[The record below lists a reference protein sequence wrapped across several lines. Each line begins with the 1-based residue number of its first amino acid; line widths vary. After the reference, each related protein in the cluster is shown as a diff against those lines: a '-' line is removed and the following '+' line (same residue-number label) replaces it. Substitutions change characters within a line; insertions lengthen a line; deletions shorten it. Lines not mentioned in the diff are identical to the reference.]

1 MTPIDNRQQTSR
13 VPHKYHREDFST
25 NLFTTISELPSVI
38 HFDLHR
44 IIMTVAPQV
53 TCFFHEGTNTCTYVV
68 KDAETSHAMIIDPVM
83 DFDVG
88 AARTAHTHDEKVRA
102 FCESNG
108 LTVDYIIETH
118 VHADHL
124 TGANYLSEKYPQAKT
139 AIGENVKTVQ
149 ALFQQ
154 VFNLDAKKDN
164 FSPDGSQFH
173 LLLKDNEEFK
183 LGNSTVKVLHTPGHT
198 PACISLVI
206 GNAVFT
212 GDTLFM
218 PDMGTAR
225 CDFPGGDV
233 EQLYKSIQRL
243 FELPDDTRVFVGH
256 DYGPG

>member
-1 MTPIDNRQQTSR
+1 M
-13 VPHKYHREDFST
+13 
-25 NLFTTISELPSVI
+25 
-38 HFDLHR
+38 
-44 IIMTVAPQV
+44 VAAPEV
-53 TCFFHEGTNTCTYVV
+53 TCFFHNDTNTCTYVV
-68 KDAETSHAMIIDPVM
+68 KDAGTKHAMIVDPVL
-83 DFDVG
+83 DFDSG
-88 AARTAHTHDEKVRA
+88 SARTANQHNEKVQA
-102 FCESNG
+102 FCESND
-108 LTVDYIIETH
+108 LIVDYIIETH

-124 TGANYLSEKYPQAKT
+124 TGAHYLSEKFPHAKT
-139 AIGENVKTVQ
+139 AIGENVTTVQ

-154 VFNLDAKKDN
+154 VFNLDGEKDN
-164 FSPDGSQFH
+164 FRPDGSQFH
-173 LLLKDNEEFK
+173 LLLKDNQEFM
-183 LGNSTVKVLHTPGHT
+183 LGETPVKVWHTPGHT
-198 PACISLVI
+198 PACISLVV